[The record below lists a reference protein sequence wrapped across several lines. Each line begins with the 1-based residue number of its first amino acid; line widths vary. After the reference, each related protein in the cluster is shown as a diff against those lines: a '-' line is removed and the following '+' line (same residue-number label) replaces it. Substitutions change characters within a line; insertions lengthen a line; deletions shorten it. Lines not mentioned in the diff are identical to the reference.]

1 MCDRVRSRRPALT
14 RDARLLVVAL
24 TGTLSTDVVDSGP
37 ATTLEQAMFA
47 RSAMSAPVASK
58 SASRVALAIAI
69 SAKSH
74 GLDDSRAAVSR
85 ASNCRWVKPR
95 VDDAG
100 LVEPGRDRKAP

>member
-1 MCDRVRSRRPALT
+1 M
-14 RDARLLVVAL
+14 VAL
-24 TGTLSTDVVDSGP
+24 TSTLSTDVVDSGP

-58 SASRVALAIAI
+58 IRKPSSPSIAI

-95 VDDAG
+95 VGDSAG
-100 LVEPGRDRKAP
+100 TDGQRTCWAGECSSRPSMTQVL